1 MNNNPFFIIMRS
13 EVNIASII
21 TIYISTNKKMTSVI
35 INKTS
40 GSTVPDLQIITSSG
54 NKEVII
60 IYFPS
65 ISS

>member
-1 MNNNPFFIIMRS
+1 MNNNSFFIIMRS

-35 INKTS
+35 INKTT